1 MGLPEILSSPA
12 LAVLVSV
19 SLLWTVSRLR
29 VSSFL
34 LLVLPKCPL
43 LLRCR
48 ALHLRSF
55 LVFPPSERMIGET
68 LKQRRSA
75 LYVDLFVD

>member
-12 LAVLVSV
+12 LAVLVSA

-34 LLVLPKCPL
+34 LLVLLVYPL
-43 LLRCR
+43 V
-48 ALHLRSF
+48 H
-55 LVFPPSERMIGET
+55 
-68 LKQRRSA
+68 
-75 LYVDLFVD
+75 

>member
-1 MGLPEILSSPA
+1 MGLLEILSSPA
-12 LAVLVSV
+12 LAVLVSA

-55 LVFPPSERMIGET
+55 LIFPPLTSFG
-68 LKQRRSA
+68 
-75 LYVDLFVD
+75 DLPF

>member
-34 LLVLPKCPL
+34 LLAEVSI
-43 LLRCR
+43 
-48 ALHLRSF
+48 ASAVSGTTSTFIFDFSSF
-55 LVFPPSERMIGET
+55 NF
-68 LKQRRSA
+68 
-75 LYVDLFVD
+75 FW